1 MRKLMQWVRSI
12 GKACIR
18 WVDGLKMVPLV
29 SVSSVSQLPPSPD
42 PRNDETWHSRN
53 TGMKDSAGR
62 EIMEGDILRR
72 RGKKVSYMGRVE
84 WDTERKKFRVRL
96 PHTVH
101 EEFNLPESIELGHVI
116 RTAMYV
122 LVMDKDMYND
132 KIL

>member
-1 MRKLMQWVRSI
+1 
-12 GKACIR
+12 
-18 WVDGLKMVPLV
+18 
-29 SVSSVSQLPPSPD
+29 
-42 PRNDETWHSRN
+42 
-53 TGMKDSAGR
+53 MKDSAGR

-72 RGKKVSYMGRVE
+72 RGKKVSYMGRVV

-101 EEFNLPESIELGHVI
+101 EEFHLPENIELGHVI

-122 LVMDKDMYND
+122 LVMDKDEYND